1 MPNTFREQSLED
13 IVRPFQFEPLMDA
26 NEYEEFETAKSNSA
40 SMSSSSIL
48 ANENVDADLVKS
60 KKSSKSRKKPKGP
73 DAESSPFKDPFVDS
87 LHEFGG
93 EPDTLDASMSKSDL
107 QSCRGDDKDVEM
119 TPSQFHGDGED
130 GDESVPNKKQA
141 SNKKSKFDQT
151 ATKYM
156 KLPRNEDGTIK
167 VPFQIKGG
175 CTVACLGRI
184 DPDKGGFHTSKYI
197 WPIGF
202 QSVRMHSSYLN
213 PSVRVTFTST
223 IEEGPNGAQFKIVAE
238 DDPENPLIGDSA
250 SSVWTTVIKRVAA
263 VRTDPKK
270 RKTCTVSGPEMFGF
284 SDSVVQALIEEL
296 PNAKSCTNY
305 WKNRQP
311 FKDKLQDFGF
321 I

>member
-1 MPNTFREQSLED
+1 DAWKFFQKFLQDKKPILRRLRYVGYVLTHDGREPMPNTFREQSLED

-26 NEYEEFETAKSNSA
+26 NEYEELYRLWAEVESERFTSPGSGRMRYQYQYIPLSETAKSNSA

-213 PSVRVTFTST
+213 PSVRVTVNTY
-223 IEEGPNGAQFKIVAE
+223 IIY
-238 DDPENPLIGDSA
+238 I
-250 SSVWTTVIKRVAA
+250 
-263 VRTDPKK
+263 
-270 RKTCTVSGPEMFGF
+270 
-284 SDSVVQALIEEL
+284 
-296 PNAKSCTNY
+296 
-305 WKNRQP
+305 
-311 FKDKLQDFGF
+311 
-321 I
+321 